1 MKKLLNVILVLMT
14 LAFTSTVF
22 AEIVEDIR
30 VECKDLDG
38 KKMCKPIKVDAPVDE
53 GFKLMKDIRV
63 DKTMVDG
70 KAVYKTININK
81 SASQDDKALVPGGK
95 LLDLG
100 INFATYEPIF
110 IPLAAPVFGVAAIA
124 SFADPDAAAWVN
136 GAAADILDTEK
147 VAEDWVV
154 NAVQFWKW

>member
-22 AEIVEDIR
+22 AEIMEGIR

-38 KKMCKPIKVDAPVDE
+38 KKMCKPIKVGDPVDE

-70 KAVYKTININK
+70 KANFKAININK
-81 SASQDDKALVPGGK
+81 SASQDDTPLVPGGK

-100 INFATYEPIF
+100 INMATWEPFF
-110 IPLAAPVFGVAAIA
+110 IPLGAPVFAAAGLA
-124 SFADPDAAAWVN
+124 SVIDPDAAAWIN
-136 GAAADILDTEK
+136 GAAADILDTETTVENFLGK
-147 VAEDWVV
+147 ALPW
-154 NAVQFWKW
+154 NW